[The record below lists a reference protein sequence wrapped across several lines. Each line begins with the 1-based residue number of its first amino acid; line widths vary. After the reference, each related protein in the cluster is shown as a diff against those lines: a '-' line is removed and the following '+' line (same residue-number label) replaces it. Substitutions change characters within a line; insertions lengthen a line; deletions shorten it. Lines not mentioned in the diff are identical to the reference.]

1 MDSVKNIEHTVIIDK
16 RSKINLS
23 GVLDVLSFDEQT
35 VVLKTEMGELTI
47 KGESL
52 KVNSF
57 TVETESLSLD
67 GEFFAMAYSS
77 GNKKN
82 LKARLFG

>member
-1 MDSVKNIEHTVIIDK
+1 MDNIKNIEHSVIIEK

-23 GVLDVLSFDEQT
+23 GILDVLSFDEQT
-35 VVLKTEMGELTI
+35 VVLKTEMGDLTI

-52 KVNSF
+52 KVNCF
-57 TVETESLSLD
+57 AVETGSLSLE
-67 GEFFAMAYSS
+67 GEFAALAYSS
-77 GNKKN
+77 GTKKN